1 MDEFFA
7 IADDLNIWEHQT
19 TSRSAR
25 KYRSSL
31 EPLSPALKQFQA
43 ELHHLAV
50 LVCVMTSAANALENR
65 LDDRSLAAMI
75 VDFCP
80 KQPTLS
86 YPAQELALLAAGDQI
101 VEDLQDLQARLSF
114 AQMLTKH
121 LDGKFRK
128 NVDAST
134 GDIEIL
140 ADAWRRTSARMLAVL
155 NGLGISRA
163 ECGTLVVGFLKNCLA
178 GGSPCLNENG
188 GLEIPGWA
196 ERRKATRIS
205 VQQTAQA
212 STGGALFDVSVLNAS
227 TVGLGLTG
235 DAKSGQRTKVI
246 FADGREVSGTVKWSE
261 DGRFGLQL
269 DQPLAKSD
277 RLLASAPDTY

>member
-1 MDEFFA
+1 MDEFYA
-7 IADDLNIWEHQT
+7 IADDLNIWQHQT
-19 TSRSAR
+19 ASRSAR
-25 KYRSSL
+25 SYRSNL
-31 EPLSPALKQFQA
+31 EPLSPAIKQFRA

-65 LDDRSLAAMI
+65 SDDRSLAAMI

-80 KQPTLS
+80 KQPTIS
-86 YPAQELALLAAGDQI
+86 CPAEELAMLPAGDQI
-101 VEDLQDLQARLSF
+101 VEDLQDLRARLSF
-114 AQMLTKH
+114 AQLLTKH

-128 NVDAST
+128 NMDATT
-134 GDIEIL
+134 GDMEIL
-140 ADAWRRTSARMLAVL
+140 ADAWRRTSARTLAVL
-155 NGLGISRA
+155 NHLGISGA
-163 ECGTLVVGFLKNCLA
+163 EHGTLVAGFLKNCVA
-178 GGSPCLNENG
+178 GGTPCLNENS

-205 VQQTAQA
+205 IQQTAQA
-212 STGGALFDVSVLNAS
+212 STGGELFDVSVLNAS

-246 FADGREVSGTVKWSE
+246 FSDGREVSGTVKWSE